1 MAEQQS
7 YKLNRRKLAA
17 VIAGGITL
25 VLVLFF
31 TFRKK
36 NSEVKDVIVE
46 IKHLADGQNDLI
58 KEKDVKEIVRRAF
71 D

>member
-7 YKLNRRKLAA
+7 YKLDRRKLAA

-46 IKHLADGQNDLI
+46 IKHLSDGQND
-58 KEKDVKEIVRRAF
+58 
-71 D
+71 